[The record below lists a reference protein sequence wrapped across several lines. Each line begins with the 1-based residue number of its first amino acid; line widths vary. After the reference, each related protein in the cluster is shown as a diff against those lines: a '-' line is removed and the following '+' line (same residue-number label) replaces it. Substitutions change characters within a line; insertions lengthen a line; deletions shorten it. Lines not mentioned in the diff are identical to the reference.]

1 MSEQIEPNLYKGT
14 SKTYRKAVDEGFG
27 TVKWG
32 EPDYDFLHA
41 LKHNTD
47 VLAAFKTHRQQ
58 NDIAALLLD
67 DDGKLKP
74 FSQFRQDVEGV
85 IGKYNRDWLTTEYNT
100 AVIRARHAA
109 RWKDF
114 ERDAALYPNLKWLE
128 TTSPNPDL
136 IVHDH
141 FKNRIWA
148 LIDPFWKR
156 HYPGDRWNCK
166 CGLTNT
172 DEPVTDNRD
181 VYQEDVFKEKQPD
194 AGIDSNAGLTG
205 EIFTQT
211 HPYIK
216 EAHKGAEQA
225 VKKLDEM
232 MKEGFR
238 PDTVFATRLQIH
250 QQADPTEVEEN
261 IATARILLRN
271 FETMHI
277 RVAEHLLLPNHKNPE
292 YVINGWVADAK
303 RIEGYKGVV
312 AGFKKAIK
320 QGCQVVVID
329 LNKHMARRELSV
341 SELAKYIHWRM
352 ADFEQET
359 IKECYIVF
367 GDKAVVVTKEQSSRE
382 AIKEVIE
389 KLRP

>member
-1 MSEQIEPNLYKGT
+1 MRDQIEPNLYAAT

-58 NDIAALLLD
+58 NDIAALLID
-67 DDGKLKP
+67 ENGKLKP
-74 FSQFRQDVEGV
+74 FRKFQQDVEGV
-85 IGKYNRDWLTTEYNT
+85 IGKYNRNWLTTEYNT
-100 AVIRARHAA
+100 AIIRARNAA
-109 RWKDF
+109 KWKDF
-114 ERDAALYPNLKWLE
+114 ERDADLYPNLKWME
-128 TTSPNPDL
+128 TTSPNPDMK
-136 IVHDH
+136 VHFH
-141 FKNRIWA
+141 FWNRIWA
-148 LIDPFWKR
+148 LTDPFWRR
-156 HYPGDRWNCK
+156 HYPGDRWTCH
-166 CGLTNT
+166 CELTNT
-172 DEPVTDNRD
+172 DEPVTDNSD
-181 VYQEDVFKEKQPD
+181 IDKEPEQANPTP
-194 AGIDSNAGLTG
+194 GIDTNPGISG
-205 EIFTQT
+205 EIFTRT
-211 HPYIK
+211 HPYVK
-216 EAHKGAEQA
+216 EAYQGAEQA

-232 MKEGFR
+232 MQEGFR
-238 PDTVFATRLQIH
+238 PDTKFATRLQIH
-250 QQADPTEVEEN
+250 QQADPTEVDEN

-277 RVAEHLLLPNHKNPE
+277 RVAEHILLPNHKNPE
-292 YVINGWVADAK
+292 YIINGWVADAK

-320 QGCQVVVID
+320 QGCRVVVID
-329 LNKHMARRELSV
+329 LNKHMAQRELSV
-341 SELAKYIHWRM
+341 TELAKYIHWRM
-352 ADFEQET
+352 ADFEQEV